1 MGEKK
6 SEHEWINAAV
16 QACIVVA
23 VVFGVIGLI
32 GVYTAVCA
40 ASLDT
45 FAYSLAAIASSVF
58 FWGFAGIVSLAVD
71 ISRK

>member
-23 VVFGVIGLI
+23 VVFGVIAVI
-32 GVYTAVCA
+32 GFISADGYAYPLASVATA
-40 ASLDT
+40 
-45 FAYSLAAIASSVF
+45 IF
-58 FWGFAGIVSLAVD
+58 FWGFAGIISLVMSMA
-71 ISRK
+71 RR